1 MDNQRKFTLTS
12 GKVIERHPKSVMMF
26 AGNFDDVEGCREPNR
41 AWQDRNNEILDV
53 DPPTAEQM
61 KQMLVAATGYNE
73 KTDGNIPIDKFVAV
87 WPELQ
92 KISAEY
98 YGVCGPRALCDW
110 LAKSM
115 IIGSPIRAAE
125 TTIITKSSSDKTCQ
139 ANMRMKIRNSF
150 RF

>member
-1 MDNQRKFTLTS
+1 
-12 GKVIERHPKSVMMF
+12 
-26 AGNFDDVEGCREPNR
+26 
-41 AWQDRNNEILDV
+41 
-53 DPPTAEQM
+53 
-61 KQMLVAATGYNE
+61 MLVAATGYNE
-73 KTDGNIPIDKFVAV
+73 KNDGNIPIDKFVAV

>member
-73 KTDGNIPIDKFVAV
+73 KPMVTFPLISLSLYGPNCRRFLRNIMAFAV
-87 WPELQ
+87 L
-92 KISAEY
+92 
-98 YGVCGPRALCDW
+98 ALF
-110 LAKSM
+110 A
-115 IIGSPIRAAE
+115 IGWQSP
-125 TTIITKSSSDKTCQ
+125 
-139 ANMRMKIRNSF
+139 
-150 RF
+150 